1 MINIFGGHV
10 RLETT
15 RPRVVH
21 SAKDSK
27 SDAIALFRRFLVTP
41 LTVDYTRLGVSGM
54 LRSERR
60 LPLPLRTTKTDGS
73 LN

>member
-41 LTVDYTRLGVSGM
+41 LTVDYTRLGDAAK
-54 LRSERR
+54 RAQTT
-60 LPLPLRTTKTDGS
+60 LPYVRQKQTVL
-73 LN
+73 

>member
-10 RLETT
+10 CLETT

-41 LTVDYTRLGVSGM
+41 LTVGYRLGDAAKRASTT
-54 LRSERR
+54 
-60 LPLPLRTTKTDGS
+60 LPLP
-73 LN
+73 